1 MLRTILFLAYF
12 SFSMQVQQL
21 QSASSTP
28 KPKMPLAPL
37 APLVPLVPLVPKPK
51 SYIMITSP
59 IPREKQL
66 VIVPKEDDIRRKMWD
81 TANSAAA
88 TTAASAAARG
98 RLAELAKLA
107 SPTPRPSINEDQGQT
122 DMRIPMFLIF
132 LIFAFCIR
140 RSTYK
145 FIRSHLLKYN
155 KNLEIRRT
163 MSHELYAIGVKEE
176 VRHNLQLQH
185 HPLIRSRTNLSKG
198 DLSV

>member
-1 MLRTILFLAYF
+1 MLRTILFLAYL
-12 SFSMQVQQL
+12 SFSMQLQQ
-21 QSASSTP
+21 QQTASSTP

-37 APLVPLVPLVPKPK
+37 APLVPKPK

-107 SPTPRPSINEDQGQT
+107 SPTPLPSLNDDQSET
-122 DMRIPMFLIF
+122 DMRIPMFLTLF
-132 LIFAFCIR
+132 IFAFCFRNSLYKSIR
-140 RSTYK
+140 TL
-145 FIRSHLLKYN
+145 LLKYN
-155 KNLEIRRT
+155 KDMEIRRNI
-163 MSHELYAIGVKEE
+163 SHEIYAIGVKEE

-198 DLSV
+198 ELAV

>member
-12 SFSMQVQQL
+12 SFSMQLQQQL
-21 QSASSTP
+21 QTASSTP

-37 APLVPLVPLVPKPK
+37 APLVPKPK

-88 TTAASAAARG
+88 TTEKR
-98 RLAELAKLA
+98 RIAELAKLA
-107 SPTPRPSINEDQGQT
+107 SPTPRPSLNDDQSET
-122 DMRIPMFLIF
+122 DMRIPKFLILF
-132 LIFAFCIR
+132 IFAFCFRNSLYKSIR
-140 RSTYK
+140 TL
-145 FIRSHLLKYN
+145 LLKYN
-155 KNLEIRRT
+155 KDMEIRRNI
-163 MSHELYAIGVKEE
+163 SHEIYAIGVKEE

-198 DLSV
+198 ELAV

>member
-1 MLRTILFLAYF
+1 
-12 SFSMQVQQL
+12 MQLQQQL
-21 QSASSTP
+21 QTASSTP

-37 APLVPLVPLVPKPK
+37 APLVPKPK

-88 TTAASAAARG
+88 TTEKR
-98 RLAELAKLA
+98 RIAELAKLA
-107 SPTPRPSINEDQGQT
+107 SPTPRPSLNDDQSET
-122 DMRIPMFLIF
+122 DMRIPKFLILF
-132 LIFAFCIR
+132 IFAFCFRNSLYKSIR
-140 RSTYK
+140 TL
-145 FIRSHLLKYN
+145 LLKYN
-155 KNLEIRRT
+155 KDMEIRRNI
-163 MSHELYAIGVKEE
+163 SHEIYAIGVKEE

-198 DLSV
+198 ELAV

>member
-12 SFSMQVQQL
+12 SFSMQLQQQQQ

-37 APLVPLVPLVPKPK
+37 APLVPKPKP
-51 SYIMITSP
+51 YIIVQSP
-59 IPREKQL
+59 TPRKEKQL
-66 VIVPKEDDIRRKMWD
+66 AIVLKEEDIRRQMWD
-81 TANSAAA
+81 TGNSAAA
-88 TTAASAAARG
+88 ATAAAAAAAARG

-107 SPTPRPSINEDQGQT
+107 SPTPRPSLNDDKSET
-122 DMRIPMFLIF
+122 DMRIPMFLILF
-132 LIFAFCIR
+132 IFAFLARSSIYKSIR
-140 RSTYK
+140 TL
-145 FIRSHLLKYN
+145 LLKYN
-155 KNLEIRRT
+155 KDMEIRRKV
-163 MSHELYAIGVKEE
+163 SHELYAIGVKEE

>member
-12 SFSMQVQQL
+12 SFTMQQQ
-21 QSASSTP
+21 SVSSTP

-37 APLVPLVPLVPKPK
+37 APLVPKPK

-122 DMRIPMFLIF
+122 DMRIPKFLILF
-132 LIFAFCIR
+132 IFAFCFRNSLYKSIR
-140 RSTYK
+140 TL
-145 FIRSHLLKYN
+145 LLKYN
-155 KNLEIRRT
+155 KDMEIRRNL
-163 MSHELYAIGVKEE
+163 SHEIYAIGVKEE

-198 DLSV
+198 ELAV